1 MSEAPAPP
9 RLEKAEDTTVIGAK
23 SMRQPEVDAAFASV
37 PAVRQ
42 RGPFYAL
49 SFRNFRLFFYG
60 QLVSVAGTWMQQVAQ
75 NWVVWDLTRD
85 PRWLGFVSAANAI
98 PYVMFSVWGGHLA
111 DRYPKRTILIAN
123 QIAQMLLAF
132 LLALLATGRWIK
144 MEAWHIVLLS
154 GLLGLSSAFNMPAQ
168 QAFVVELVDRRDAL
182 ANAIALSSLRF
193 NLARVVGP
201 LMAGVVL
208 QKYGASICFAIN
220 GLSFIAVIISLI
232 MLRVPRIETAT
243 HDTHVLEG
251 FSYVFRNRKVLRI
264 VLLIGAGS
272 LFTWS
277 ASTLFPML
285 SDLFHRRQA
294 GFTMIMIFNGIGA
307 AVGAALLAANGDR
320 ISRRLQVYGG
330 SALFCLSLLGLSLAG
345 VFWQVLVMLTVGGF
359 AMIVF
364 GMAAQTLVQEEVPDE
379 LRGRVMAV
387 YSLVFQGLFP
397 VGGLEIGFLANHY
410 GAMNAIRLNGAVCL
424 AITLLILAWSI
435 VARRRAQALAPA
447 VAG

>member
-1 MSEAPAPP
+1 MSETTVPPAP
-9 RLEKAEDTTVIGAK
+9 EKADKTTPSA
-23 SMRQPEVDAAFASV
+23 PEAMSQSEIDS
-37 PAVRQ
+37 AVSTTPSARD

-75 NWVVWDLTRD
+75 NWVVWDLTHD
-85 PRWLGFVSAANAI
+85 PRWLGIVSAANAV
-98 PYVMFSVWGGHLA
+98 PYVMFSVWGGHIA
-111 DRYPKRTILIAN
+111 DRYSKRSILVWM
-123 QIAQMLLAF
+123 QSVQMILAF
-132 LLALLATGRWIK
+132 VLAILAWGIWIK

-168 QAFVVELVDRRDAL
+168 QAFVVELVDNRDAL

-193 NLARVVGP
+193 NIARVVGP

-208 QKYGASICFAIN
+208 QKLGASMCFALN
-220 GLSFIAVIISLI
+220 GLSFIAVIVSLL
-232 MLRVPRIETAT
+232 MLRVPKVEPTT
-243 HDTHVLEG
+243 HDLHVFEG
-251 FSYVFRNRKVLRI
+251 FSYIIRTRKVLRV
-264 VLLIGAGS
+264 VLLIGTGS

-277 ASTLFPML
+277 VSTLYPML
-285 SDLFHRRQA
+285 ADLFHRHQA

-307 AVGAALLAANGDR
+307 AVGAALLAATGDR
-320 ISRRLQVYGG
+320 ISRRWQVYGG
-330 SALFCLSLLGLSLAG
+330 SALFCISLQLLSFSSSFWAVLALL
-345 VFWQVLVMLTVGGF
+345 VVGGF

-397 VGGLEIGFLANHY
+397 VGGLEIGFLANRF
-410 GAMNAIRLNGAVCL
+410 GAMTAIRANATICL
-424 AITLLILAWSI
+424 IVTALILLWSL
-435 VARRRAQALAPA
+435 ASRSRAA
-447 VAG
+447 VASPMV

>member
-9 RLEKAEDTTVIGAK
+9 RLEEANSTTEIAGLPVL
-23 SMRQPEVDAAFASV
+23 QPEVDAALASV

-49 SFRNFRLFFYG
+49 TFRNFRLFFFG

-111 DRYPKRTILIAN
+111 DRHSKRTILIAN
-123 QIAQMLLAF
+123 QIAQMVLAF
-132 LLALLATGRWIK
+132 VLAILATGRWIK
-144 MEAWHIVLLS
+144 MEPWHIVLLS
-154 GLLGLSSAFNMPAQ
+154 ALLGLSSAFNMPAQ
-168 QAFVVELVDRRDAL
+168 QAFVIELVDRRDAL
-182 ANAIALSSLRF
+182 SNAIALSSLRF
-193 NLARVVGP
+193 NISRVVGP
-201 LMAGVVL
+201 LLAGVVL
-208 QKYGASICFAIN
+208 QKYGASVCFALN
-220 GLSFIAVIISLI
+220 GLSFIAVIISLV
-232 MLRVPRIETAT
+232 MLRVPRVETAT
-243 HDTHVLEG
+243 HDMHVLEG
-251 FSYVFRNRKVLRI
+251 FTYVFQTRKVLRI
-264 VLLIGAGS
+264 ILLIGAGS
-272 LFTWS
+272 LLTWS
-277 ASTLFPML
+277 SSTLFPML

-294 GFTMIMIFNGIGA
+294 GFTMIMIFNGVGA
-307 AVGAALLAANGDR
+307 AVGASILAANGDR

-330 SALFCLSLLGLSLAG
+330 SGLFCVSLLALSLSGA
-345 VFWQVLVMLTVGGF
+345 FWQVLAMLVVGGF

-397 VGGLEIGFLANHY
+397 VGGLEVGFLANHY
-410 GAMNAIRLNGAVCL
+410 GALNAIRLNAVACL
-424 AITLLILAWSI
+424 IITLLILAWS
-435 VARRRAQALAPA
+435 VLSRRRAEALAPA
-447 VAG
+447 AIR